1 MASDAEQKRHGF
13 FSTLRQRNY
22 HSRWDNREYADEEEG
37 PELQAS
43 MQGITLKRDGPRPLD
58 LSVLIDL
65 GPHLERRPR
74 QGRLSLSINKRAI
87 GEMTKIFADDRS
99 ASVLPTIRNFCLPRV
114 SSSTRATMVPKFDGI
129 WNAPLTVDSLH
140 VGN

>member
-1 MASDAEQKRHGF
+1 MASDGGAKAVWLFQHIAPAK
-13 FSTLRQRNY
+13 Y

-37 PELQAS
+37 PELRAS
-43 MQGITLKRDGPRPLD
+43 MQSITLKRDGPRPLD

-114 SSSTRATMVPKFDGI
+114 SSSTRATMVP
-129 WNAPLTVDSLH
+129 NLTVS
-140 VGN
+140 GMRP